1 MQGYDITIHVAKLR
15 QVCVVHGDCSSLEIG
30 QHVPW
35 DGANLLIMDLF
46 DESEYIGQKDQART
60 KEVPSCTYGHPNCH
74 VMEVKDPVILIT
86 LQLFWAEVFCACCE
100 LQHGGA

>member
-1 MQGYDITIHVAKLR
+1 
-15 QVCVVHGDCSSLEIG
+15 VHGDCSSLEIG

-60 KEVPSCTYGHPNCH
+60 K
-74 VMEVKDPVILIT
+74 
-86 LQLFWAEVFCACCE
+86 
-100 LQHGGA
+100 